1 MEIDQ
6 NTHREAFEEYASKII
21 ELESVE
27 KVVLFGSVARESH
40 GVNSDVDVMVK
51 VRDQSQVE
59 EIEKTAF
66 NLSSE
71 VGVPI
76 TPIIVSDDT
85 DDQFMNTVEKEGVEY
100 VRS

>member
-1 MEIDQ
+1 MQIDQ
-6 NTHREAFEEYASKII
+6 NTHMEAFEEYASKII

-27 KVVLFGSVARESH
+27 KVVLFGSVARNSH

-51 VRDQSQVE
+51 VRDLSQAE

-66 NLSSE
+66 DLTSK
-71 VGVPI
+71 VGIPI
-76 TPIIVSDDT
+76 TPIIVSEDKE
-85 DDQFMNTVEKEGVEY
+85 DQFMETVKKEGVEY